1 MYDRYGADLLKQ
13 NCTGVF
19 VNGTSGESV
28 SLDVAEREKVL
39 ECWMRTPDVVAGR
52 LHVLCHVGCN
62 NFPDT
67 KRLALHA

>member
-1 MYDRYGADLLKQ
+1 M
-13 NCTGVF
+13 
-19 VNGTSGESV
+19 
-28 SLDVAEREKVL
+28 SLNVAEREKVL

-67 KRLALHA
+67 KRLALHAEATGALGMGFMATSYFKPQNE